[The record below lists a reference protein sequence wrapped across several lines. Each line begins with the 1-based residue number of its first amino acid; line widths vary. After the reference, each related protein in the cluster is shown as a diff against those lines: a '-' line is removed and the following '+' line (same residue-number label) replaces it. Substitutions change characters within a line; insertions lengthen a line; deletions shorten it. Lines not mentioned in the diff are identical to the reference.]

1 MLPQPAERAVLD
13 DTHRRVAEVLGHTV
27 PTPLGWG
34 LALLV
39 IPALLLAD
47 AAAKAAGATP
57 APPDGPEGATTA
69 GRTTLTPAGW
79 SAHPGW
85 MAVPARRVAVP
96 LLLLVTATLLGRHR
110 MHRWGATAGEPGAG
124 WPGDGLVD
132 GADLTTTRA
141 VTVHAPAAEVW
152 PWIAQLGQGRGG
164 FYSYDAVEN
173 LVGCDIHSADRIVPE
188 WQAVTVGDEV
198 RLAPG
203 VAMTVAAVEPGRS
216 LVLRGG
222 FPLGSTP
229 SPFDSSWSFV
239 LRERPDGTTRL
250 VSRERYGYLRWWA
263 ALVVEPTSLVSFIMT
278 RRMLRGIAERAERR
292 RAGPPWRRSASGV
305 GCSPSCAR
313 P

>member
-1 MLPQPAERAVLD
+1 M
-13 DTHRRVAEVLGHTV
+13 
-27 PTPLGWG
+27 
-34 LALLV
+34 
-39 IPALLLAD
+39 
-47 AAAKAAGATP
+47 
-57 APPDGPEGATTA
+57 AP
-69 GRTTLTPAGW
+69 
-79 SAHPGW
+79 
-85 MAVPARRVAVP
+85 PARRAVVP
-96 LLLLVTATLLGRHR
+96 LLLLVTVKLLGRR
-110 MHRWGATAGEPGAG
+110 WMHRWGATAEELGAG
-124 WPGDGLVD
+124 WPGDGLVV

-164 FYSYDAVEN
+164 FYSYDALEN
-173 LVGCDIHSADRIVPE
+173 LVGCDIRSADRIVPE

-198 RLAPG
+198 RLAPD

-263 ALVVEPTSLVSFIMT
+263 ALVVEPTSLVSFVMT
-278 RRMLRGIAERAERR
+278 RRMLRGIAERAEH
-292 RAGPPWRRSASGV
+292 AASAAPGRTGAV
-305 GCSPSCAR
+305 EHLR
-313 P
+313 IER